1 MLKRLSII
9 TLCILLVLSF
19 AGCGTPDI
27 DVKQEAPPASTAPA
41 KTEIKQISFGGS
53 APGGVYFYM
62 IGVLAPFLNEKIPTI
77 NVTNVS
83 TAASVANATGVAQ
96 GELDF
101 GLTYGSLVWEIWN
114 AKGTYEGKGDLGK
127 TVTGVVKAYE
137 SPHYFVV
144 LKGSGIKSVNDL
156 AGKKVAVGPAGSGA
170 QYNSDLIF
178 KALNIDAQQEFL
190 SFADAAY
197 ALKEKRVVAVGQSGA
212 PSGAVTELAE
222 TAEIEILYFT
232 DEEMDV
238 LEKASPFYYRA
249 KLPKETYK
257 GMTEDV
263 QMPYFSVYWIANK
276 NVPADIV
283 EKILEVALDPAN
295 RSTLVEGYSL
305 WKEMTP
311 DSKNFESLGAPIH
324 PGAKAYFEK
333 NGITK

>member
-127 TVTGVVKAYE
+127 TVTEIGRASCRE
-137 SPHYFVV
+137 
-144 LKGSGIKSVNDL
+144 
-156 AGKKVAVGPAGSGA
+156 
-170 QYNSDLIF
+170 
-178 KALNIDAQQEFL
+178 
-190 SFADAAY
+190 
-197 ALKEKRVVAVGQSGA
+197 RV
-212 PSGAVTELAE
+212 
-222 TAEIEILYFT
+222 
-232 DEEMDV
+232 
-238 LEKASPFYYRA
+238 
-249 KLPKETYK
+249 
-257 GMTEDV
+257 
-263 QMPYFSVYWIANK
+263 
-276 NVPADIV
+276 
-283 EKILEVALDPAN
+283 
-295 RSTLVEGYSL
+295 
-305 WKEMTP
+305 
-311 DSKNFESLGAPIH
+311 
-324 PGAKAYFEK
+324 
-333 NGITK
+333 